1 MVNTSTLVFL
11 SEERKEISRCS
22 IEDLFNLAI
31 FSVFS
36 QENDSVSIQ
45 ELVELSSVD
54 FIVGHN
60 NLFSRP
66 RLFRK
71 KKRINKKSIYF
82 LRIFCYC
89 YFAGRI
95 GVSETLGLNCLDELL
110 RIHG

>member
-1 MVNTSTLVFL
+1 MVNTSTQVFL

-66 RLFRK
+66 R
-71 KKRINKKSIYF
+71 
-82 LRIFCYC
+82 
-89 YFAGRI
+89 FAGRI